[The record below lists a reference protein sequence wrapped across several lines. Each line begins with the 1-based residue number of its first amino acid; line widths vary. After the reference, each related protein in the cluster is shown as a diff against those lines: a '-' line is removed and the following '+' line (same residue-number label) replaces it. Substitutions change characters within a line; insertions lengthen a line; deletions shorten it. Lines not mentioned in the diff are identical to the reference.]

1 VTDPRPTY
9 ALGLILDGY
18 ADLVAGVTP
27 AQWSAP
33 TPCENWDV
41 RTLVNHVVM
50 GQHVF
55 IAALQDQPRPDVAA
69 DYLGDDPLGSFQ
81 GASQA
86 LLTAF
91 DLDGVMSKTI
101 KVPFG
106 EIPGFGAMHLRSI
119 EGLVHGWDLAKAT
132 GQPLRFPEEL
142 TAAELAFAQAAIGAV
157 PREGRFA
164 DEQPVAS
171 DAPALEQLAAL
182 LGRSV

>member
-1 VTDPRPTY
+1 MTNPHHAY

-18 ADLVAGVTP
+18 GELVAGVTP
-27 AQWSAP
+27 EQWSAP
-33 TPCENWDV
+33 TLCDGWDV
-41 RTLVNHVVM
+41 RALVNHVTM
-50 GQHVF
+50 GQLVF
-55 IAALQDQPRPDVAA
+55 AAALQGQPRPDVTA
-69 DYLGDDPLGSFQ
+69 DYLGDDPEGSFRQ
-81 GASQA
+81 SSEI

-106 EIPGFGAMHLRSI
+106 EIPGIGAMHLRMV

-132 GQPLRFPEEL
+132 RQPLSFPEEIAG
-142 TAAELAFAQAAIGAV
+142 TALVFAQNAISQV